1 MMKRSAIIASIVGA
15 LALAACEP
23 TTPSADTNVRRQQE
37 TAMQGL
43 QATVGQPR
51 ITNWTEARLMNRIY
65 ELRDQPNLSTF
76 TYRSDLNGQL
86 HCVGRSIGYGLP
98 YAAQRSNPERFG
110 GATETPM
117 TGNITIPQAEPNG
130 LFMPD
135 SAAATWVLL
144 IDPQGN
150 PQPVYIEDEVTVSP
164 FPLQNV
170 ETQCRAASAA
180 APSPAE

>member
-1 MMKRSAIIASIVGA
+1 MKRFAIIAVAG
-15 LALAACEP
+15 LAVAACQP
-23 TTPSADTNVRRQQE
+23 ADAPSADTQVHRQQE
-37 TAMQGL
+37 QAMRGL

-51 ITNWTEARLMNRIY
+51 IVNWTEARLMNRIY
-65 ELRDQPNLSTF
+65 ELRDQPNLATF

-98 YAAQRSNPERFG
+98 YAAQRSNPERRDISSAG
-110 GATETPM
+110 TVLGYL
-117 TGNITIPQAEPNG
+117 PQAEPNG

-144 IDPQGN
+144 IDGEGN
-150 PQPVYIEDEVTVSP
+150 AQPAYIEDEITVSP

-170 ETQCRAASAA
+170 ATQCR
-180 APSPAE
+180 

>member
-1 MMKRSAIIASIVGA
+1 MNRIIAIAIVASA
-15 LALAACEP
+15 LSACVPASEQSS
-23 TTPSADTNVRRQQE
+23 TDAVIANQQGL
-37 TAMQGL
+37 AMQGL
-43 QATVGQPR
+43 QAAVGQPR

-98 YAAQRSNPERFG
+98 YAAQRSNPEREEYRSLDG
-110 GATETPM
+110 GLGTL
-117 TGNITIPQAEPNG
+117 PQAEPNG

-144 IDPQGN
+144 IAPNGQA
-150 PQPVYIEDEVTVSP
+150 QPVYVEDDITVSP

-170 ETQCRAASAA
+170 ATQCR
-180 APSPAE
+180 

>member
-1 MMKRSAIIASIVGA
+1 MKRFAIIAVAG
-15 LALAACEP
+15 LAVAACRPAAEGAD
-23 TTPSADTNVRRQQE
+23 SAVRRQQGQ
-37 TAMQGL
+37 AMQSL

-51 ITNWTEARLMNRIY
+51 IVNWTEARLMNRIY
-65 ELRDQPNLSTF
+65 ELRDQPNLATF

-98 YAAQRSNPERFG
+98 YAAQRSNPERVLQYDEYSGSGPG
-110 GATETPM
+110 G
-117 TGNITIPQAEPNG
+117 TIPQAEPNG

-144 IDPQGN
+144 IDGEGN
-150 PQPVYIEDEVTVSP
+150 AQPVYIEDEITVSP

-170 ETQCRAASAA
+170 ATQCR
-180 APSPAE
+180 

>member
-1 MMKRSAIIASIVGA
+1 MKRIAIIAAA
-15 LALAACEP
+15 LSVAACQP
-23 TTPSADTNVRRQQE
+23 AAQPSADNQVRRQQE
-37 TAMQGL
+37 QAMQGL

-51 ITNWTEARLMNRIY
+51 IVNWTEARLMNRIY
-65 ELRDQPNLSTF
+65 ELRDQPNLATF
-76 TYRSDLNGQL
+76 TYRSDMDGQL

-98 YAAQRSNPERFG
+98 YAAQRSNPEKIAYLG
-110 GATETPM
+110 SYGVS
-117 TGNITIPQAEPNG
+117 NLPQAEPNG

-144 IDPQGN
+144 IAPEGR

-170 ETQCRAASAA
+170 ATQCR
-180 APSPAE
+180 